1 MTNTIKPDPQDD
13 HDDPLGDLA
22 VAVLGAVLA
31 VLALPILL
39 VMWTVHIL
47 AQHPSA
53 WRRHVWWQWWLTSA
67 LFLLGALGFWDV
79 VTSPPGS
86 AVWTALAGLLS
97 VWAMQTPVAVGVY
110 SYQLSRIATALDE
123 GRLMP
128 SRADKVRRAIWQGTG
143 VDAEQR
149 ARRHRDGE
157 GPSSTLGYIYREDR
171 RDVVTRRN
179 DRRTQSLKRQE
190 AEGWIEADRVQLP
203 TREPA
208 RAVLCAGSG
217 SGKTVLLHNAVV
229 AALQQGQSVIY
240 IDCKADREGAEQLI
254 KLAAAHNVPCR
265 EWRIDGRAPYAA
277 WHGSV
282 EDCIA
287 KVDILLGAQPTS
299 DAAKHY
305 HARTL
310 KALRAVTV
318 TAGPWTSTTDLLNRL
333 QAPQNWVKDTAT
345 LRSLTAKHNGQ
356 PEHLRVFDEVQA
368 ALDGLHGSID
378 GHQHPHGWSWET
390 TEDPGLFIVTVPST
404 NDAAIRA
411 ATLILQDLNTYRE
424 TRQTESSKKHRR
436 LVLLDEAGVLLDREG
451 APPIA
456 ALSEQLR
463 SANIGLIVAGQSAYT
478 LGAAAQR
485 LLEAGVDYIV
495 GKMANPEEFVKR
507 SGTRRA
513 PEVGHQ
519 ADQTGPTG
527 LHATRE
533 QAIHRLDPDRVR
545 ELPRGHFAIYTN
557 SQVRF
562 FVGLPPSD
570 MSG

>member
-1 MTNTIKPDPQDD
+1 MTNTPEHAPQDD
-13 HDDPLGDLA
+13 HDDPVGDLA
-22 VAVLGAVLA
+22 LAVLGALLA
-31 VLALPILL
+31 VLALPVLL
-39 VMWTVHIL
+39 VMWTVNIW
-47 AQHPSA
+47 AQYPSA
-53 WRRHVWWQWWLTSA
+53 WHRHVRWQWLLSSA
-67 LFLLGALGFWDV
+67 LFVLGVLGFWHL

-86 AVWTALAGLLS
+86 AGWTALEALLS
-97 VWAMQTPVAVGVY
+97 VWAMQTPLAVGIY
-110 SYQLSRIATALDE
+110 NYQLGRIATALDE

-143 VDAEQR
+143 ADAEQR
-149 ARRHRDGE
+149 ARGHRNGRA
-157 GPSSTLGYIYREDR
+157 PSNTLGYVYREDR
-171 RDVVTRRN
+171 RDQLTKRN
-179 DRRTQSLKRQE
+179 DRRTQRLQRQE
-190 AEGWIEADRVQLP
+190 AGGWVEADRVQLP

-217 SGKTVLLHNAVV
+217 SGKTVLLHNAVI
-229 AALQQGQSVIY
+229 AALQQGQSVIF
-240 IDCKADREGAEQLI
+240 IDCKADREGTERLI
-254 KLAAAHNVPCR
+254 SLAAAHNVPCR
-265 EWRIDGRAPYAA
+265 EWRVDGGAPYEA

-287 KVDILLGAQPTS
+287 KVDILLGAEPTS

-305 HARTL
+305 HARTI
-310 KALRAVTV
+310 KALRAVTT
-318 TAGPWTSTTDLLNRL
+318 TAGPWTTTTDLLNRL

-368 ALDGLHGSID
+368 ALDGLNGSID
-378 GHQHPHGWSWET
+378 GHQHAHGWSWEA
-390 TEDPGLFIVTVPST
+390 TENAGLFIVTVPST
-404 NDAAIRA
+404 NDAAISA
-411 ATLILQDLNTYRE
+411 ATVILQDLDTYRE
-424 TRQTESSKKHRR
+424 TRQTEDSKKRRR
-436 LVLLDEAGVLLDREG
+436 LVMLDEAGVLLDREG

-463 SANIGLIVAGQSAYT
+463 SANIGLIVAGQSTYT
-478 LGAAAQR
+478 LGAAAER

-495 GKMANPEEFVKR
+495 GKMPNPEEFVKR

-533 QAIHRLDPDRVR
+533 QAVHRLDPDRVR
-545 ELPRGHFAIYTN
+545 ELPRGHFALYTN
-557 SQVRF
+557 SAVRY
-562 FVGLPPSD
+562 FVGLPPL
-570 MSG
+570 